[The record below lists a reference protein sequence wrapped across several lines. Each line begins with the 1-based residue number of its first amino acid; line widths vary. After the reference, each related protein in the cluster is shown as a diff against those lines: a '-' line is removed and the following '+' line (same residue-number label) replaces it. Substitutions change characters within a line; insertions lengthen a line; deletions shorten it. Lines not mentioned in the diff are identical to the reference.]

1 MSSLKNIAWVGEVAK
16 AGDFDIKLLVRNE
29 VSTYDNLPKG
39 LHSIH
44 QVDYSDHKSLVR
56 HLQAQD
62 AVIVFTSFVP
72 GNEFDKKHIALVNA
86 TIDAGVKYFI
96 PSEWALD
103 TAGKMESTPDGHGP
117 TLPTDMVL
125 APKRVSHNYLLCRAA
140 EGKLKFCVVYPGV
153 LFELSF
159 QNGIFAFDFT
169 THSALLPD
177 NGINPFPA
185 TTLETLSKVIMS
197 LFNTPSLISN
207 EFYHVA
213 DGVLTQQ
220 YVFHVVEKEMGVLW
234 ARTSYSTK
242 EFRNAAL
249 ANIQKDVYGPSE
261 YANSL
266 MTPFFGGLQ
275 VWRHLDNDKLKVPDG
290 QVDVRAELISL
301 VQKQL

>member
-1 MSSLKNIAWVGEVAK
+1 
-16 AGDFDIKLLVRNE
+16 
-29 VSTYDNLPKG
+29 
-39 LHSIH
+39 
-44 QVDYSDHKSLVR
+44 
-56 HLQAQD
+56 
-62 AVIVFTSFVP
+62 
-72 GNEFDKKHIALVNA
+72 
-86 TIDAGVKYFI
+86 
-96 PSEWALD
+96 
-103 TAGKMESTPDGHGP
+103 MESTPDGHGP

-153 LFELSF
+153 LFELSKWSFLYMRSFAGIILSLCLTVAGF